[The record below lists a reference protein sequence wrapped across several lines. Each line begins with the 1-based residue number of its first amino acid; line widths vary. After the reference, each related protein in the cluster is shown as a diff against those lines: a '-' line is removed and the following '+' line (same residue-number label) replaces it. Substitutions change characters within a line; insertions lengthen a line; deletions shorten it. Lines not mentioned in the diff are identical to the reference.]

1 MFNFIY
7 PYIPAYAD
15 TGSDNIEEAPGG
27 VLLEPLL
34 GLISSIGEG
43 VIWVIQ
49 SQLLGMNTS
58 NIHVTND
65 GNFWG
70 NVIKTAGTVIAGVA
84 VGAALFVPGLNVG
97 VATAIGLGGAALGGV
112 TFLGGDAFEKNFPD
126 DFYLPIY
133 KISPQEIFS
142 DQIPILHIN
151 FLNPKDYDE
160 ENDGSSGAL
169 PVYNSAKVLGPQV
182 AKWYVAIRNFVLVGL
197 MVVLLYIG
205 IRIVISS
212 TANEKAKYKEHIK
225 DWLVAVILV
234 VFMHYIMAFALTLT
248 EYLTNILNT
257 KNEYIAVKI
266 PEESISDVA
275 DALGD
280 DADKYKAADGNYY
293 YYTNLMGYARLQQQM
308 LSRDNAGNVQ
318 FSWNYIGYTIIY
330 LVLVIYTVM
339 FLVIY
344 LKRVIYMAFLTMIAP
359 LVALTYPIDKL
370 SDGKAQAF
378 DMWLKE
384 YIYNLLLQP
393 FHLLLYILL
402 IGSVMDLAAN
412 NMLYAIVALGFL
424 MPAEKLLRRFFGF
437 DKAPETGSIMG
448 GVVGG
453 SMAMH
458 AINRLGKLGSGSGK
472 SNSGKGSGKGEDE
485 NSDKNTKIRTAD
497 QGTKSNDELFISGF
511 GGGNSSTSKDEEANQ
526 QLNNQVRTKA
536 IPAGQKQD
544 KQDDNNNSTV
554 RMSDQR
560 PEYVQGE
567 FDFPEEEPEYVQGEF
582 DFPEEEPEYTQGE
595 FDFPDEESD
604 QPVDDNSQI
613 RFVDQTST
621 TEEGKPEDGNEE
633 STTTIRFAD
642 QTSTTPT
649 STTNED
655 KSEEGNDAKRLTIRG
670 ARSVKKFANTFGK
683 AAAKTALHYTGKG
696 LKAAAQKAPKLI
708 AKGALGA
715 AVGTVGVAAGVASGD
730 WSNVAAYGA
739 AAATVGAQ
747 LGNAATNVVS
757 KSASASKGVRD
768 EYRKQRYTNDEIKK
782 MQNDKLDE
790 EWRKDKDVI
799 KMYQEKFGKEN
810 YTQAMDDA
818 MEYRR
823 QGITDD
829 KVIIAAQKLKG
840 LSSDEGKTEKQINRA
855 SQERIA
861 LAKAATVVKSDDAMK
876 DFSERLKDNG
886 IADEKIKEVRKNIR
900 IINKM

>member
-97 VATAIGLGGAALGGV
+97 VATAIGIGGAALGGV

-393 FHLLLYILL
+393 FHLVLYTLL

-424 MPAEKLLRRFFGF
+424 MPAEKILRRFFGF

-511 GGGNSSTSKDEEANQ
+511 GGGNSSTSKDE
-526 QLNNQVRTKA
+526 KA

-560 PEYVQGE
+560 
-567 FDFPEEEPEYVQGEF
+567 PEYVQGEF

-621 TEEGKPEDGNEE
+621 TDEGKPEDGNEE
-633 STTTIRFAD
+633 STTTIRFVD
-642 QTSTTPT
+642 QTPGP
-649 STTNED
+649 TTNEGEVEVG
-655 KSEEGNDAKRLTIRG
+655 SGGTTTITLTGQTPAVESNENRPEEDNKGNNSRIR
-670 ARSVKKFANTFGK
+670 FANQISTTGK

-739 AAATVGAQ
+739 TAATVGAQ

-757 KSASASKGVRD
+757 KSASALKGVRD

-840 LSSDEGKTEKQINRA
+840 LSSDAGLPEDKIDRA
-855 SQERIA
+855 SKERVA
-861 LAKAATVVKSDDAMK
+861 LAKAATIVKSDSDMK
-876 DFSERLKDNG
+876 SFNERLENNG
-886 IADEKIKEVRKNIR
+886 IAKDKIKEVGKNIR
-900 IINKM
+900 KINKM

>member
-97 VATAIGLGGAALGGV
+97 VATAIGIGGAALGGV

-393 FHLLLYILL
+393 FHLVLYTLL

-511 GGGNSSTSKDEEANQ
+511 GGGNSSTSKDE
-526 QLNNQVRTKA
+526 KA

-560 PEYVQGE
+560 
-567 FDFPEEEPEYVQGEF
+567 PEYVQGEF

-621 TEEGKPEDGNEE
+621 TDEGKPEDGNEE
-633 STTTIRFAD
+633 STTTIRFVD
-642 QTSTTPT
+642 QTPGP
-649 STTNED
+649 TTNEGEVEVG
-655 KSEEGNDAKRLTIRG
+655 SGGTTTITLTGQTPAVESNENRPEEDNKGNNSRIR
-670 ARSVKKFANTFGK
+670 FANQISTTGK

-757 KSASASKGVRD
+757 KSASALKGVRD

-840 LSSDEGKTEKQINRA
+840 LSSDAGIPEEQINRA
-855 SQERIA
+855 SQERVA
-861 LAKAATVVKSDDAMK
+861 LAKAATMVKSDSDMK
-876 DFSERLKDNG
+876 SFNERLENNG
-886 IADEKIKEVRKNIR
+886 ISKDKIKEVGKNIR
-900 IINKM
+900 KINKM

>member
-393 FHLLLYILL
+393 FHLVLYTLL

-511 GGGNSSTSKDEEANQ
+511 GGGNSSTSKDE
-526 QLNNQVRTKA
+526 KA

-582 DFPEEEPEYTQGE
+582 DFP
-595 FDFPDEESD
+595 DEESD

-621 TEEGKPEDGNEE
+621 TDEGKPEDGNEE
-633 STTTIRFAD
+633 STTTIRFVDQTPESTTNEGEVEVGSGGTTTITLTGQTPAVESNENRPEED
-642 QTSTTPT
+642 NKGNNSRIRFANQTSTT
-649 STTNED
+649 
-655 KSEEGNDAKRLTIRG
+655 
-670 ARSVKKFANTFGK
+670 GK

-739 AAATVGAQ
+739 TAATVGAQ

-757 KSASASKGVRD
+757 KSASALKGVRD

>member
-393 FHLLLYILL
+393 FHLVLYTLL

-511 GGGNSSTSKDEEANQ
+511 GGGNSSTSKDE
-526 QLNNQVRTKA
+526 KA

-582 DFPEEEPEYTQGE
+582 DFP
-595 FDFPDEESD
+595 DEESD

-621 TEEGKPEDGNEE
+621 TDEGKPEDGNEE
-633 STTTIRFAD
+633 STTTIRFVDQTPESTTNEGEVEVGSGGTTTITLTGQTPAVESNENRPEED
-642 QTSTTPT
+642 NKGNNSRIRFANQTSTT
-649 STTNED
+649 
-655 KSEEGNDAKRLTIRG
+655 
-670 ARSVKKFANTFGK
+670 GK

-730 WSNVAAYGA
+730 WSNIAAYGA
-739 AAATVGAQ
+739 TAATVGAQ

-757 KSASASKGVRD
+757 KSASALKGVRD

-861 LAKAATVVKSDDAMK
+861 LAKAATIVKSDDAMK

>member
-393 FHLLLYILL
+393 FHLVLYTLL

-511 GGGNSSTSKDEEANQ
+511 GGGNSSTSKDE
-526 QLNNQVRTKA
+526 KA

-582 DFPEEEPEYTQGE
+582 DFP
-595 FDFPDEESD
+595 DEESD

-621 TEEGKPEDGNEE
+621 TDEGKPEDGNEE
-633 STTTIRFAD
+633 STTTIRFVDQTPESTTNEGEVEVGSGGTTTITLTGQTPAVESNENRPEED
-642 QTSTTPT
+642 NKGNNSRIRFANQTSTT
-649 STTNED
+649 
-655 KSEEGNDAKRLTIRG
+655 
-670 ARSVKKFANTFGK
+670 GK

-739 AAATVGAQ
+739 TAATVGAQ

-757 KSASASKGVRD
+757 KSASALKGVRD

-855 SQERIA
+855 SQERVA

>member
-393 FHLLLYILL
+393 FHLVLYTLL

-511 GGGNSSTSKDEEANQ
+511 GGGNSSTSKDE
-526 QLNNQVRTKA
+526 KA

-582 DFPEEEPEYTQGE
+582 DFP
-595 FDFPDEESD
+595 DEESD

-621 TEEGKPEDGNEE
+621 TDEGKPEDGNEE
-633 STTTIRFAD
+633 STTTIRFVDQTPESTTNEGEVEVGSGGTTTITLTGQTPAVESNENRPEED
-642 QTSTTPT
+642 NKGNNSRIRFANQTSTT
-649 STTNED
+649 
-655 KSEEGNDAKRLTIRG
+655 
-670 ARSVKKFANTFGK
+670 GK

-739 AAATVGAQ
+739 TAATVGAQ

-757 KSASASKGVRD
+757 KSASALKGVRD

-861 LAKAATVVKSDDAMK
+861 LAKAATIVKSDDAMK

>member
-1 MFNFIY
+1 
-7 PYIPAYAD
+7 
-15 TGSDNIEEAPGG
+15 
-27 VLLEPLL
+27 
-34 GLISSIGEG
+34 
-43 VIWVIQ
+43 
-49 SQLLGMNTS
+49 
-58 NIHVTND
+58 
-65 GNFWG
+65 
-70 NVIKTAGTVIAGVA
+70 
-84 VGAALFVPGLNVG
+84 
-97 VATAIGLGGAALGGV
+97 
-112 TFLGGDAFEKNFPD
+112 
-126 DFYLPIY
+126 
-133 KISPQEIFS
+133 
-142 DQIPILHIN
+142 
-151 FLNPKDYDE
+151 
-160 ENDGSSGAL
+160 
-169 PVYNSAKVLGPQV
+169 
-182 AKWYVAIRNFVLVGL
+182 
-197 MVVLLYIG
+197 
-205 IRIVISS
+205 
-212 TANEKAKYKEHIK
+212 
-225 DWLVAVILV
+225 
-234 VFMHYIMAFALTLT
+234 
-248 EYLTNILNT
+248 
-257 KNEYIAVKI
+257 
-266 PEESISDVA
+266 
-275 DALGD
+275 
-280 DADKYKAADGNYY
+280 
-293 YYTNLMGYARLQQQM
+293 
-308 LSRDNAGNVQ
+308 
-318 FSWNYIGYTIIY
+318 
-330 LVLVIYTVM
+330 
-339 FLVIY
+339 
-344 LKRVIYMAFLTMIAP
+344 MAFLTMIAP

-393 FHLLLYILL
+393 FHLVLYTLL

-511 GGGNSSTSKDEEANQ
+511 GGGNSSTSKDE
-526 QLNNQVRTKA
+526 KA

-582 DFPEEEPEYTQGE
+582 DFP
-595 FDFPDEESD
+595 DEESD

-621 TEEGKPEDGNEE
+621 TDEGKPEDGNEE
-633 STTTIRFAD
+633 STTTIRFVDQTPESTTNEGEVEVGSGGTTTITLTGQTPAVESNENRPEED
-642 QTSTTPT
+642 NKGNNSRIRFANQTSTT
-649 STTNED
+649 
-655 KSEEGNDAKRLTIRG
+655 
-670 ARSVKKFANTFGK
+670 GK

-730 WSNVAAYGA
+730 WSNIAAYGA
-739 AAATVGAQ
+739 TAATVGAQ

-757 KSASASKGVRD
+757 KSASALKGVRD

-840 LSSDEGKTEKQINRA
+840 LSSDCLLYT
-855 SQERIA
+855 
-861 LAKAATVVKSDDAMK
+861 SDA
-876 DFSERLKDNG
+876 
-886 IADEKIKEVRKNIR
+886 ADEL
-900 IINKM
+900 

>member
-97 VATAIGLGGAALGGV
+97 VATAIGIGGAALGGV

-280 DADKYKAADGNYY
+280 DANKYKAADGNYY

-393 FHLLLYILL
+393 FHLVLYTLL

-424 MPAEKLLRRFFGF
+424 MPAEKILRRFFGF

-511 GGGNSSTSKDEEANQ
+511 GGGNSSTSKDE
-526 QLNNQVRTKA
+526 KA

-560 PEYVQGE
+560 
-567 FDFPEEEPEYVQGEF
+567 PEYVQGEF

-621 TEEGKPEDGNEE
+621 TDEGKPEDGNEE
-633 STTTIRFAD
+633 STTTIRFVDQTPESTTNEGEVEVGSGGTTTITLTGQTPAVESNENRPEED
-642 QTSTTPT
+642 NKGNNSRIRFANQTSTT
-649 STTNED
+649 
-655 KSEEGNDAKRLTIRG
+655 
-670 ARSVKKFANTFGK
+670 GK

-739 AAATVGAQ
+739 TAATVGAQ

-757 KSASASKGVRD
+757 KSASALKGVRD

-861 LAKAATVVKSDDAMK
+861 LAKAATMVKSDSDMK
-876 DFSERLKDNG
+876 SFNERLENNG
-886 IADEKIKEVRKNIR
+886 IAKDKIKEVGKNIR
-900 IINKM
+900 KINKM

>member
-1 MFNFIY
+1 
-7 PYIPAYAD
+7 
-15 TGSDNIEEAPGG
+15 
-27 VLLEPLL
+27 
-34 GLISSIGEG
+34 
-43 VIWVIQ
+43 
-49 SQLLGMNTS
+49 
-58 NIHVTND
+58 
-65 GNFWG
+65 
-70 NVIKTAGTVIAGVA
+70 
-84 VGAALFVPGLNVG
+84 
-97 VATAIGLGGAALGGV
+97 
-112 TFLGGDAFEKNFPD
+112 
-126 DFYLPIY
+126 
-133 KISPQEIFS
+133 
-142 DQIPILHIN
+142 
-151 FLNPKDYDE
+151 
-160 ENDGSSGAL
+160 
-169 PVYNSAKVLGPQV
+169 
-182 AKWYVAIRNFVLVGL
+182 
-197 MVVLLYIG
+197 
-205 IRIVISS
+205 
-212 TANEKAKYKEHIK
+212 
-225 DWLVAVILV
+225 
-234 VFMHYIMAFALTLT
+234 
-248 EYLTNILNT
+248 
-257 KNEYIAVKI
+257 
-266 PEESISDVA
+266 
-275 DALGD
+275 
-280 DADKYKAADGNYY
+280 
-293 YYTNLMGYARLQQQM
+293 
-308 LSRDNAGNVQ
+308 
-318 FSWNYIGYTIIY
+318 
-330 LVLVIYTVM
+330 
-339 FLVIY
+339 
-344 LKRVIYMAFLTMIAP
+344 MAFLTMIAP

-393 FHLLLYILL
+393 FHLVLYTLL

-511 GGGNSSTSKDEEANQ
+511 GGGNSSTSKDE
-526 QLNNQVRTKA
+526 KA

-582 DFPEEEPEYTQGE
+582 DFP
-595 FDFPDEESD
+595 DEESD

-621 TEEGKPEDGNEE
+621 TDEGKPEDGNEE
-633 STTTIRFAD
+633 STTTIRFVDQTPESTTNEGEVEVGSGGTTTITLTGQTPAVESNENRPEED
-642 QTSTTPT
+642 NKGNNSRIRFANQTSTT
-649 STTNED
+649 
-655 KSEEGNDAKRLTIRG
+655 
-670 ARSVKKFANTFGK
+670 GK

-730 WSNVAAYGA
+730 WSNIAAYGA
-739 AAATVGAQ
+739 TAATVGAQ

-757 KSASASKGVRD
+757 KSASALKGVRD

-861 LAKAATVVKSDDAMK
+861 LAKAATIVKSDDAMK

>member
-15 TGSDNIEEAPGG
+15 TGSDNIQEAPGG

-65 GNFWG
+65 GNFWS
-70 NVIKTAGTVIAGVA
+70 NALKTAGTVVAGVA
-84 VGAALFVPGLNVG
+84 VGALLFVPGVNVAVVG
-97 VATAIGLGGAALGGV
+97 AIGLGAATVAIAGNIS
-112 TFLGGDAFEKNFPD
+112 EKNFPD

-160 ENDGSSGAL
+160 ENDGSSGIL

-212 TANEKAKYKEHIK
+212 TAGEKAKYKEHIK

-257 KNEYIAVKI
+257 QNESIAVKI
-266 PEESISDVA
+266 PEESIGDVA

-280 DADKYKAADGNYY
+280 DADKYKSSDGNYY

-308 LSRDNAGNVQ
+308 LSRDNNGNVQ

-384 YIYNLLLQP
+384 YVYNLLLQP
-393 FHLLLYILL
+393 FHLLLYTLL
-402 IGSVMDLAAN
+402 VGSVMDLAMN

-424 MPAEKLLRRFFGF
+424 MPAENLLRKFFGF
-437 DKAPETGSIMG
+437 QKAPETGSIVG

-453 SMAMH
+453 TMAMN
-458 AINRLGKLGSGSGK
+458 AINSIKRLGTVGQR
-472 SNSGKGSGKGEDE
+472 GKGGKATSSGDGEKD
-485 NSDKNTKIRTAD
+485 NGKTRLTDRRPDSDKKISVED
-497 QGTKSNDELFISGF
+497 LLMKEN
-511 GGGNSSTSKDEEANQ
+511 
-526 QLNNQVRTKA
+526 
-536 IPAGQKQD
+536 
-544 KQDDNNNSTV
+544 
-554 RMSDQR
+554 
-560 PEYVQGE
+560 
-567 FDFPEEEPEYVQGEF
+567 PEEG
-582 DFPEEEPEYTQGE
+582 D
-595 FDFPDEESD
+595 
-604 QPVDDNSQI
+604 
-613 RFVDQTST
+613 ST
-621 TEEGKPEDGNEE
+621 T
-633 STTTIRFAD
+633 SSS
-642 QTSTTPT
+642 TSTTPMT
-649 STTNED
+649 DSNVAVRTTMPPNINPNVV
-655 KSEEGNDAKRLTIRG
+655 SAGNDAIVDTHDNLENAPEPFDPYSDYETINSDDFRNNLQAKKEWLGNLPPIRG
-670 ARSVKKFANTFGK
+670 VNNTIGAIKNGFQGWIKETPKTARGRDAKRMVIRGGK
-683 AAAKTALHYTGKG
+683 TLKAGAGTALHFTGKG
-696 LKAAAQKAPKLI
+696 LKTVAQKAPRLI

-715 AVGTVGVAAGVASGD
+715 AVGTAGIAAGISTGD
-730 WSNVAAYGA
+730 WSNIAAYGVTA
-739 AAATVGAQ
+739 ASVGASVGDGVSNVA
-747 LGNAATNVVS
+747 GNIGKGTQNIS
-757 KSASASKGVRD
+757 KEIREDFESRAHPKDVRMA
-768 EYRKQRYTNDEIKK
+768 RKNAKA
-782 MQNDKLDE
+782 DE
-790 EWRKDKDVI
+790 EWKNDKDVI
-799 KMYQEKFGKEN
+799 RNYKDEFGKD
-810 YTQAMDDA
+810 YKKAMNTA
-818 MEYRR
+818 LKFREY
-823 QGITDD
+823 GITND
-829 KVIIAAQKLKG
+829 KAIMKKVKDIGIDATPTGRDIAITKAAASVQNEEQLKG
-840 LSSDEGKTEKQINRA
+840 LS
-855 SQERIA
+855 
-861 LAKAATVVKSDDAMK
+861 
-876 DFSERLKDNG
+876 ERLRKNG
-886 IADEKIKEVRKNIR
+886 IKEKEITKLENDVRKMNVSGEFV
-900 IINKM
+900 

>member
-393 FHLLLYILL
+393 FHLVLYTLL

-511 GGGNSSTSKDEEANQ
+511 GGGNSSTSKDE
-526 QLNNQVRTKA
+526 KA

-560 PEYVQGE
+560 
-567 FDFPEEEPEYVQGEF
+567 PEYVQGEF

-621 TEEGKPEDGNEE
+621 TDEGKPEDGNEE
-633 STTTIRFAD
+633 STTTIRFVDQTPESTTNEGEVEVGSGGTTTITLTGQTPAVESNENRPEED
-642 QTSTTPT
+642 NKGNNSRIRFANQTSTT
-649 STTNED
+649 
-655 KSEEGNDAKRLTIRG
+655 
-670 ARSVKKFANTFGK
+670 GK

-739 AAATVGAQ
+739 TAATVGAQ

-757 KSASASKGVRD
+757 KSASALKGVRD

-782 MQNDKLDE
+782 IQNERLDE
-790 EWRKDKDVI
+790 EWRKDKDVVRL
-799 KMYQEKFGKEN
+799 YQEKFGKEN
-810 YTQAMDDA
+810 YKQAMNDA

-840 LSSDEGKTEKQINRA
+840 LSSDAGIPEEQINRA
-855 SQERIA
+855 SQERVA
-861 LAKAATVVKSDDAMK
+861 LAKAATMVKSDSDMK
-876 DFSERLKDNG
+876 SFNERLENNG
-886 IADEKIKEVRKNIR
+886 ISKDKIKEVGKNIR
-900 IINKM
+900 KINKM

>member
-393 FHLLLYILL
+393 FHLVLYTLL

-511 GGGNSSTSKDEEANQ
+511 GGGNSSTSKDE
-526 QLNNQVRTKA
+526 KA

-560 PEYVQGE
+560 
-567 FDFPEEEPEYVQGEF
+567 PEYVQGEF

-621 TEEGKPEDGNEE
+621 TDEGKPEDGNEE
-633 STTTIRFAD
+633 STTTIRFVDQTPESTTNEGEVEVGSGGTTTITLTGQTPAVESNENRPEED
-642 QTSTTPT
+642 NKGNNSRIRFANQTSTT
-649 STTNED
+649 
-655 KSEEGNDAKRLTIRG
+655 
-670 ARSVKKFANTFGK
+670 GK

-739 AAATVGAQ
+739 TAATVGAQ

-757 KSASASKGVRD
+757 KSASALKGVRD

>member
-97 VATAIGLGGAALGGV
+97 VATAIGVGGAALGGV
-112 TFLGGDAFEKNFPD
+112 TFLGGNALEENFPD
-126 DFYLPIY
+126 EFYLPIY

-142 DQIPILHIN
+142 DQVPILHIN
-151 FLNPKDYDE
+151 FLNPKDYAA

-182 AKWYVAIRNFVLVGL
+182 SKWYVAIRNFVLVGL

-393 FHLLLYILL
+393 FHLVLYTLL

-424 MPAEKLLRRFFGF
+424 MPAEKILRRFFGF

-511 GGGNSSTSKDEEANQ
+511 GGGNSSTSKDE
-526 QLNNQVRTKA
+526 KA

-582 DFPEEEPEYTQGE
+582 DFP
-595 FDFPDEESD
+595 DEESD

-621 TEEGKPEDGNEE
+621 TDEGKPEDGNEE
-633 STTTIRFAD
+633 STTTIRFVDQTPESTTNEGEVEVGSGGTTTITLTGQTPAVESNENRPEED
-642 QTSTTPT
+642 NKGNNSRIRFANQTSTT
-649 STTNED
+649 
-655 KSEEGNDAKRLTIRG
+655 
-670 ARSVKKFANTFGK
+670 GK

-730 WSNVAAYGA
+730 WSNIAAYGA
-739 AAATVGAQ
+739 TAATVGAQ

-757 KSASASKGVRD
+757 KSASALKGVRD

-861 LAKAATVVKSDDAMK
+861 LAKAATIVKSDDAMK

>member
-393 FHLLLYILL
+393 FHLVLYTLL

-511 GGGNSSTSKDEEANQ
+511 GGGNSSTSKDE
-526 QLNNQVRTKA
+526 KA

-560 PEYVQGE
+560 
-567 FDFPEEEPEYVQGEF
+567 PEYVQGEF

-621 TEEGKPEDGNEE
+621 TDEGKPEDGNEE
-633 STTTIRFAD
+633 STTTIRFVDQTPESTTNEGEVEVGSGGTTTITLTGQTPAVESNENRPEED
-642 QTSTTPT
+642 NKGNNSRIRFANQTSTT
-649 STTNED
+649 
-655 KSEEGNDAKRLTIRG
+655 
-670 ARSVKKFANTFGK
+670 GK

-739 AAATVGAQ
+739 TAATVGAQ

-757 KSASASKGVRD
+757 KSASALKGVRD

-840 LSSDEGKTEKQINRA
+840 LSSDAGIPEEQINRA
-855 SQERIA
+855 SQERVA
-861 LAKAATVVKSDDAMK
+861 LAKAATMVKSDSDMK
-876 DFSERLKDNG
+876 SFNERLENNG
-886 IADEKIKEVRKNIR
+886 ISKDKIKEVGKNIR
-900 IINKM
+900 KINKM

>member
-97 VATAIGLGGAALGGV
+97 VATAIGVGGAALGGV
-112 TFLGGDAFEKNFPD
+112 TFLGGNALEENFPD
-126 DFYLPIY
+126 EFYLPIY

-142 DQIPILHIN
+142 DQVPILHIN
-151 FLNPKDYDE
+151 FLNPKDYAA

-182 AKWYVAIRNFVLVGL
+182 SKWYVAIRNFVLVGL

-393 FHLLLYILL
+393 FHLVLYTLL

-424 MPAEKLLRRFFGF
+424 MPAEKILRRFFGF

-511 GGGNSSTSKDEEANQ
+511 GGGNSSTSKDE
-526 QLNNQVRTKA
+526 KA

-560 PEYVQGE
+560 
-567 FDFPEEEPEYVQGEF
+567 PEYVQGEF

-621 TEEGKPEDGNEE
+621 TDEGKPEDGNEE
-633 STTTIRFAD
+633 STTTIRFVDQTPESTTNEGEVEVGSGGTTTITLTGQTPAVESNENRPEED
-642 QTSTTPT
+642 NKGNNSRIRFANQTSTT
-649 STTNED
+649 
-655 KSEEGNDAKRLTIRG
+655 
-670 ARSVKKFANTFGK
+670 GK

-730 WSNVAAYGA
+730 WSNIAAYGA
-739 AAATVGAQ
+739 TAATVGAQ

-757 KSASASKGVRD
+757 KSASALKGVRD

-861 LAKAATVVKSDDAMK
+861 LAKAATIVKSDDAMK

>member
-393 FHLLLYILL
+393 FHLVLYTLL

-511 GGGNSSTSKDEEANQ
+511 GGGNSSTSKDE
-526 QLNNQVRTKA
+526 KA

-560 PEYVQGE
+560 
-567 FDFPEEEPEYVQGEF
+567 PEYVQGEF

-621 TEEGKPEDGNEE
+621 TDEGKPEDGNEE
-633 STTTIRFAD
+633 STTTIRFVDQTPESTTNEGEVEVGSGGTTTITLTGQTPAVESNENRPEED
-642 QTSTTPT
+642 NKGNNSRIRFANQTSTT
-649 STTNED
+649 
-655 KSEEGNDAKRLTIRG
+655 
-670 ARSVKKFANTFGK
+670 GK

-739 AAATVGAQ
+739 TAATVGAQ

-757 KSASASKGVRD
+757 KSASALKGVRD

-861 LAKAATVVKSDDAMK
+861 LAKAATIVKSDDAMK